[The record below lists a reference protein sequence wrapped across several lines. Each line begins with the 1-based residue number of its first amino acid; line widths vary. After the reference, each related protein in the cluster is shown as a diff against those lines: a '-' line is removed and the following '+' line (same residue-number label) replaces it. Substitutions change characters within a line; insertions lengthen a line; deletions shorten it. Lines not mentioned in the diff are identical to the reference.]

1 MSPPPSHRL
10 GINALPEH
18 SPQVIHPSAQKRNS
32 ANVAKNTR
40 PYYGPSQIMPSGAM
54 GQTELRLHGVLGNS
68 LLGMLRSVGHSG
80 SFEGGGYFL

>member
-32 ANVAKNTR
+32 ANVAKKYPPVLWPVADHALR
-40 PYYGPSQIMPSGAM
+40 GDGADR
-54 GQTELRLHGVLGNS
+54 TS
-68 LLGMLRSVGHSG
+68 S
-80 SFEGGGYFL
+80 